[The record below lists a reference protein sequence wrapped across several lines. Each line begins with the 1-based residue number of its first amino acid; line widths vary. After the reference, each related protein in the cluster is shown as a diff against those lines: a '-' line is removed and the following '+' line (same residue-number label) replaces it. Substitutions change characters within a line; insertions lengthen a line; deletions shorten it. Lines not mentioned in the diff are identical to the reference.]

1 MNTAAQTRK
10 LLIGM
15 ALRRQNRGFGSRP
28 EFVRERTA
36 RLRFPDLTSILA
48 GVPWAIT
55 GAAGTRLYM
64 PERMTR
70 DLDILVSKD
79 DSLLV
84 QQRFDEAGAEYKGA
98 LSIGGRSWSLTNGFP
113 VDVIESDEA
122 WVVDALRAARHNL
135 DPQGMP
141 VLPLEYQVLMKFR
154 ASRVQDLADISRM
167 LGQATDDQLE
177 ATRNVFTQWAPKD
190 MDDLESL
197 IALGRLETEGLNV

>member
-15 ALRRQNRGFGSRP
+15 ALRRQNRGIGSRP
-28 EFVRERTA
+28 EFLRERTA
-36 RLRFPDLTSILA
+36 RLRFPDLT
-48 GVPWAIT
+48 GVLSGIPWAIT

-70 DLDILVSKD
+70 DLDILISKED
-79 DSLLV
+79 RLLV
-84 QQRFDEAGAEYKGA
+84 QRRFEEAGAEFRGA
-98 LSIGGRSWSLTNGFP
+98 LSIGGTSWSLATGFP
-113 VDVIESDEA
+113 VDVIEIDEG
-122 WVVDALRAARHNL
+122 WVMEALTAAGDNL

-154 ASRVQDLADISRM
+154 ASRVQDLADMSRM
-167 LGQATDDQLE
+167 LGQATVGQLD
-177 ATRNVFTQWAPKD
+177 ATRNVFHQWAPRD

-197 IALGRLETEGLNV
+197 IALGRLETEGLNE